1 MGEKNFLLNEGY
13 SKGSNLITSGCGSKV
28 LINNINYHDLSFC
41 AGSLLLGH
49 SHKIFKKFL
58 SEIIKKN
65 ISNVAT
71 KNLHAV
77 NLSRTLKNIFP
88 KYSNFIYCNSGTE
101 SVFKSLRIAR
111 AISKKNLIIS
121 VSGSWHGSVSELL
134 FQPTKSLKNIEL
146 SGGLKLFDKKNLKF
160 IPYNNIK
167 TSKKILDK
175 NKKNIMTII
184 IEPIQGCLPYNAQN
198 YLKFLNNYA
207 KKNNIILIFDEM
219 ITGLRVNC
227 SSVASEMNLSP
238 DIITFGKCFGGG
250 NPMGIIAIKKNI
262 FKKIKKFKSKKK
274 IFFGGTFSGNSINT
288 FISNNI
294 VKFIYQNKKK
304 IFKDLENKSNYLQ
317 TKLNSYLEE
326 NKFDIKIYRFYS
338 MLRIVF
344 SCKNIDNIT
353 QRKFLEKNKLKKI
366 DHFIN
371 YLFKQKIY
379 YPSNGLIFLSLQTSY
394 KDLDYLIKKIKIGFK
409 KFF

>member
-1 MGEKNFLLNEGY
+1 MCL
-13 SKGSNLITSGCGSKV
+13 
-28 LINNINYHDLSFC
+28 
-41 AGSLLLGH
+41 A
-49 SHKIFKKFL
+49 
-58 SEIIKKN
+58 
-65 ISNVAT
+65 
-71 KNLHAV
+71 
-77 NLSRTLKNIFP
+77 P
-88 KYSNFIYCNSGTE
+88 
-101 SVFKSLRIAR
+101 R
-111 AISKKNLIIS
+111 A
-121 VSGSWHGSVSELL
+121 
-134 FQPTKSLKNIEL
+134 
-146 SGGLKLFDKKNLKF
+146 
-160 IPYNNIK
+160 
-167 TSKKILDK
+167 
-175 NKKNIMTII
+175 
-184 IEPIQGCLPYNAQN
+184 
-198 YLKFLNNYA
+198 
-207 KKNNIILIFDEM
+207 
-219 ITGLRVNC
+219 
-227 SSVASEMNLSP
+227 
-238 DIITFGKCFGGG
+238 
-250 NPMGIIAIKKNI
+250 
-262 FKKIKKFKSKKK
+262 KK